1 MTPEFDEEVVFEVGS
16 GATRGGLGTH
26 LSAPRRGVAARPA
39 GAAPG
44 DRRAAEHGRGP
55 RRGAPPR
62 EARGPRQAAAAAGPG
77 RAEAGGRRGAGA
89 AGRGR
94 RCAGGAPFCGARW
107 GRDKR
112 VRALRAANEPR
123 LEISLTR
130 GRGARTRAHPRPTA
144 ATAPSF

>member
-77 RAEAGGRRGAGA
+77 RGEPRRGEGA
-89 AGRGR
+89 EPERRGGEGGVRAARRSAGRDG
-94 RCAGGAPFCGARW
+94 AGTKGSEPSVRPMN
-107 GRDKR
+107 R
-112 VRALRAANEPR
+112 VWKSA
-123 LEISLTR
+123 
-130 GRGARTRAHPRPTA
+130 
-144 ATAPSF
+144 

>member
-62 EARGPRQAAAAAGPG
+62 EARGPLQAAAAAGPG
-77 RAEAGGRRGAGA
+77 RGGPRRGEGA
-89 AGRGR
+89 EPERRGGEGGVRAARRSAGRDG
-94 RCAGGAPFCGARW
+94 AGTKGSEPSVRPMN
-107 GRDKR
+107 R
-112 VRALRAANEPR
+112 VWKSA
-123 LEISLTR
+123 
-130 GRGARTRAHPRPTA
+130 
-144 ATAPSF
+144 

>member
-77 RAEAGGRRGAGA
+77 RGGPRRGEGA
-89 AGRGR
+89 EPERRGGEGGVRAARRSAGRDG
-94 RCAGGAPFCGARW
+94 AGTKGSEPSVRPMN
-107 GRDKR
+107 R
-112 VRALRAANEPR
+112 VWKSA
-123 LEISLTR
+123 
-130 GRGARTRAHPRPTA
+130 
-144 ATAPSF
+144 